1 MADEVYL
8 RIADNLLSGNDIAAK
23 DVIVMELPFESL
35 SRDHRSYSVKQ
46 KLSLFFRDGFIDRYS
61 GDKLINPG
69 FLRVLSD
76 LFPDEFPYQTNWKQT
91 DCHQEWWMRYPT
103 VDHIV
108 PIARGGKNEPSN
120 WATTSMLHNQAKLN
134 WTLEELGW
142 TLHEPGNL
150 SGWDGMSKAFIE
162 IVDHRP
168 SLLED
173 KYIANWYRATRDY
186 LSAHTS

>member
-8 RIADNLLSGNDIAAK
+8 IIADKLLSGNDVAAK
-23 DVIVMELPFESL
+23 EVIINELPFECL
-35 SRDHRSYSVKQ
+35 PREHRSYSIKQ

-76 LFPDEFPYQTNWKQT
+76 LFPEEFPYQTNWKQT

-150 SGWDGMSKAFIE
+150 SDWDGMSKTFVA
-162 IVDHRP
+162 IVEQRP
-168 SLLED
+168 ALLED
-173 KYIANWYRATRDY
+173 RYITNWYRATKEIDKR
-186 LSAHTS
+186 SAL

>member
-8 RIADNLLSGNDIAAK
+8 RIADKLLSENDIAAK
-23 DVIVMELPFESL
+23 DVIVRELPFESL
-35 SRDHRSYSVKQ
+35 SRDHRSYSIKQ

-150 SGWDGMSKAFIE
+150 SDWDGMSRAFIE
-162 IVDHRP
+162 IVEHRP

-173 KYIANWYRATRDY
+173 RYIANWYKATNAV
-186 LSAHTS
+186 L